1 MVCTLSALREIQF
14 GAGIFKIPRR
24 INAFRG
30 GRASGGSER
39 AAIHGEQEIAKPVAA
54 VLAFGRVRG
63 FGKGRNRLRRLVAR
77 TPLEYQ
83 LPETELYAGLCF
95 SHACEGGLPFGF
107 LLQIIIFRHGHRGK
121 DAEDDQNR
129 NDFNKSKARSALRCR
144 HADSPHKRVRRRV

>member
-95 SHACEGGLPFGF
+95 GTATAARMPRMTKTEMISIRVKPDLRFDAAMRILLIKGCEGESREKTPPP
-107 LLQIIIFRHGHRGK
+107 Q
-121 DAEDDQNR
+121 
-129 NDFNKSKARSALRCR
+129 
-144 HADSPHKRVRRRV
+144 P

>member
-77 TPLEYQ
+77 TNCPKRIC
-83 LPETELYAGLCF
+83 TR
-95 SHACEGGLPFGF
+95 ACASATLARAAF
-107 LLQIIIFRHGHRGK
+107 LS
-121 DAEDDQNR
+121 DSSC
-129 NDFNKSKARSALRCR
+129 KS
-144 HADSPHKRVRRRV
+144 

>member
-1 MVCTLSALREIQF
+1 MLLLKLHDVAPIASKSMPAVCTLSALREIQF

-95 SHACEGGLPFGF
+95 SHACEGGLSFGF
-107 LLQIIIFRHGHRGK
+107 LLQIIILLKNGYEGESRQK
-121 DAEDDQNR
+121 TPPPQ
-129 NDFNKSKARSALRCR
+129 
-144 HADSPHKRVRRRV
+144 P